1 MKKYLFLLFI
11 IGIGLSACN
20 EDKDMYQLSGQIE
33 GLNNEELILQFIT
46 FNQITDFDT
55 TTSDEDGNYLFKGK
69 VKEPGFYRI
78 AGNGKYWMIRMDNEK
93 VEMNAKFDD
102 DLLEKMEIIGSEKA
116 IYFQEVIRFFIDKQ
130 NELAL
135 YGQEFQNKQMAGASM
150 EELKGIENSY
160 LTAEAAMKK
169 EIKAKAKQT
178 DDPIAGIYLLSG
190 INSAEDIEFV
200 KGKLNDYSRT
210 MPNSTY
216 ITEMREKIKADEDAI
231 AQQAAMEAASKKID
245 IGTIAPDF
253 TQKTPQG
260 VDLSLS
266 SLQGQVVL
274 LDFWASWCK
283 PCRIENPAIVAA
295 YNKYKSKGFTVL
307 SVSLDKQRNAWMNA
321 IAQDGLIWPNHVS
334 DLQFWNNAA
343 AREYG
348 VSSIPAAF
356 LIDENGVII
365 GRDLRGNALEEKLA
379 EVLG

>member
-11 IGIGLSACN
+11 IGFSLSACN
-20 EDKDMYQLSGQIE
+20 EEKDMYQLSGQIE

-46 FNQITDFDT
+46 FNQITDIDT
-55 TTSDEDGNYLFKGK
+55 ATSGEDGSYSFEGK

-78 AGNGKYWMIRMDNEK
+78 SGKGKYWMIRMDNEK
-93 VEMNAKFDD
+93 IKMNAKFDD

-130 NELAL
+130 NELAV

-160 LTAEAAMKK
+160 LAAEASMKEELK
-169 EIKAKAKQT
+169 EKAKLT

-200 KGKLNDYSRT
+200 KGKLNDYSLI

-216 ITEMREKIKADEDAI
+216 IVEMREKLKANEDAI

-245 IGTIAPDF
+245 VGTIAPDF

-260 VDLSLS
+260 ADLSLS
-266 SLQGQVVL
+266 SLQGQIVL

-307 SVSLDKQRNAWMNA
+307 SVSLDKERGAWMKA
-321 IAQDGLIWPNHVS
+321 IAQDGLVWPNHVS

-356 LIDENGVII
+356 LIDENGIII
-365 GRDLRGNALEEKLA
+365 GRDLRGNALEEML
-379 EVLG
+379 EEYL

>member
-190 INSAEDIEFV
+190 VNSAEDIEFV
-200 KGKLNDYSRT
+200 KGKLNDYST
-210 MPNSTY
+210 IMPNSTY
-216 ITEMREKIKADEDAI
+216 ISEMREKIKADEDAI

-245 IGTIAPDF
+245 VGTIAPDF

>member
-11 IGIGLSACN
+11 IGFSLSACN
-20 EDKDMYQLSGQIE
+20 EEKDMYQLSGQIE

-46 FNQITDFDT
+46 FNQITDIDT
-55 TTSDEDGNYLFKGK
+55 TTSGENGRYSFKGK

-78 AGNGKYWMIRMDNEK
+78 SGNGKYWMIRMDNEK
-93 VEMNAKFDD
+93 MKMNAKFDD
-102 DLLEKMEIIGSEKA
+102 DLLEEMEIIGSEKA

-130 NELAL
+130 NELAV

-150 EELKGIENSY
+150 DELKGIENSY
-160 LTAEAAMKK
+160 LAAEASMKEELK
-169 EIKAKAKQT
+169 EKAKLT

-200 KGKLNDYSRT
+200 KGKLNDYSII

-216 ITEMREKIKADEDAI
+216 IVEMREKIKANEDAI

-260 VDLSLS
+260 ADLSLS

-283 PCRIENPAIVAA
+283 PCRLENPAIVAA
-295 YNKYKSKGFTVL
+295 YNKYRSKGFTVL
-307 SVSLDKQRNAWMNA
+307 SVSLDKERNAWMNA
-321 IAQDGLIWPNHVS
+321 IAQDGLIWPNHAS

>member
-1 MKKYLFLLFI
+1 
-11 IGIGLSACN
+11 
-20 EDKDMYQLSGQIE
+20 
-33 GLNNEELILQFIT
+33 
-46 FNQITDFDT
+46 
-55 TTSDEDGNYLFKGK
+55 
-69 VKEPGFYRI
+69 
-78 AGNGKYWMIRMDNEK
+78 
-93 VEMNAKFDD
+93 
-102 DLLEKMEIIGSEKA
+102 
-116 IYFQEVIRFFIDKQ
+116 
-130 NELAL
+130 
-135 YGQEFQNKQMAGASM
+135 
-150 EELKGIENSY
+150 
-160 LTAEAAMKK
+160 
-169 EIKAKAKQT
+169 
-178 DDPIAGIYLLSG
+178 
-190 INSAEDIEFV
+190 
-200 KGKLNDYSRT
+200 

-216 ITEMREKIKADEDAI
+216 IVEMREKIKANEDAI

-260 VDLSLS
+260 ADLSLS

-283 PCRIENPAIVAA
+283 PCRLENPAIVAA
-295 YNKYKSKGFTVL
+295 YNKYRSKGFTVL
-307 SVSLDKQRNAWMNA
+307 SVSLDKERNAWMNA
-321 IAQDGLIWPNHVS
+321 IAQDGLIWPNHAS

>member
-150 EELKGIENSY
+150 EELKAIENSY

-321 IAQDGLIWPNHVS
+321 IAQDGLDWPNHVS

-343 AREYG
+343 AKEYG

-365 GRDLRGNALEEKLA
+365 GRDLRGNALEEML
-379 EVLG
+379 EEYL

>member
-1 MKKYLFLLFI
+1 MKKYLFVLFI
-11 IGIGLSACN
+11 IGLSLNACN
-20 EDKDMYQLSGQIE
+20 EEKDMYQLSGQIE

-46 FNQITDFDT
+46 FNQITDLDT
-55 TTSDEDGNYLFKGK
+55 TSSDENGAYFFKGK

-78 AGNGKYWMIRMDNEK
+78 SGNGKYWMIRMDNEK
-93 VEMNAKFDD
+93 LEMNAKFDD
-102 DLLEKMEIIGSEKA
+102 DLLEEMEIIGSEKA

-160 LTAEAAMKK
+160 LAAEAAMKE
-169 EIKAKAKQT
+169 EIKAKAKRT

-190 INSAEDIEFV
+190 VNSAEDIEFV
-200 KGKLNDYSRT
+200 KGKLNDYST
-210 MPNSTY
+210 IMPNSTY

-245 IGTIAPDF
+245 VGTIAPDF

>member
-11 IGIGLSACN
+11 IGFSLSACN
-20 EDKDMYQLSGQIE
+20 EEKDMYQLSGQIE

-46 FNQITDFDT
+46 FNQITDIDT
-55 TTSDEDGNYLFKGK
+55 ATSGEDGSYSFEGK

-78 AGNGKYWMIRMDNEK
+78 SGKGKYWMIRMDNEK
-93 VEMNAKFDD
+93 IKMNAKFDD

-130 NELAL
+130 NELAV

-160 LTAEAAMKK
+160 LAAEASMKEELK
-169 EIKAKAKQT
+169 EKAKLT

-200 KGKLNDYSRT
+200 KGKLNDYSLI

-216 ITEMREKIKADEDAI
+216 IVEMREKLKANEDAI

-245 IGTIAPDF
+245 VGTIAPDF

-260 VDLSLS
+260 ADLSLS
-266 SLQGQVVL
+266 SLQGQIVL

-307 SVSLDKQRNAWMNA
+307 SVSLDKERGAWMKA
-321 IAQDGLIWPNHVS
+321 IAQDGLVWPNHVS

-356 LIDENGVII
+356 LIDENGIII

>member
-11 IGIGLSACN
+11 IGFSLSACN
-20 EDKDMYQLSGQIE
+20 EEKDMYQLSGQIE

-46 FNQITDFDT
+46 FNQITDIDT
-55 TTSDEDGNYLFKGK
+55 ATSGEDGRYSFEGK

-78 AGNGKYWMIRMDNEK
+78 SGKGKYWMIRMDNEK
-93 VEMNAKFDD
+93 IKMNAKFDD

-130 NELAL
+130 NELAV
-135 YGQEFQNKQMAGASM
+135 YGQEFQNKQMAGASI

-160 LTAEAAMKK
+160 LAAEASMKEELK
-169 EIKAKAKQT
+169 EKAKLT

-200 KGKLNDYSRT
+200 KGKLNDYSLI

-216 ITEMREKIKADEDAI
+216 IVEMREKLKANEDAI

-245 IGTIAPDF
+245 VGTIAPDF

-260 VDLSLS
+260 ADLSLS
-266 SLQGQVVL
+266 SLQGQIVL

-307 SVSLDKQRNAWMNA
+307 SVSLDKERGAWMKA
-321 IAQDGLIWPNHVS
+321 IAQDGLVWPNHVS

-356 LIDENGVII
+356 LIDENGIII

>member
-11 IGIGLSACN
+11 IGFSLSACN
-20 EDKDMYQLSGQIE
+20 EEKDMYQLSGQIE

-46 FNQITDFDT
+46 FNQITDIDT
-55 TTSDEDGNYLFKGK
+55 TTSGEDGSYSFEGK

-78 AGNGKYWMIRMDNEK
+78 SGKGKYWMIRMDNEK
-93 VEMNAKFDD
+93 IKMNAKFDD

-130 NELAL
+130 NELAV

-160 LTAEAAMKK
+160 LAAEASMKEELK
-169 EIKAKAKQT
+169 EKAKLT

-200 KGKLNDYSRT
+200 KGKLNDYSLI

-216 ITEMREKIKADEDAI
+216 IVEMREKLKANEDAI

-245 IGTIAPDF
+245 VGTIAPDF

-260 VDLSLS
+260 ADLSLS
-266 SLQGQVVL
+266 SLQGQIVL

-307 SVSLDKQRNAWMNA
+307 SVSLDKERGAWMKA
-321 IAQDGLIWPNHVS
+321 IAQDGLVWPNHVS

-356 LIDENGVII
+356 LIDENGIII